1 LMFDSNENFQLEHH
15 SSRTNKQKGAFN
27 LDIVAQ
33 NSSTK
38 NP

>member
-1 LMFDSNENFQLEHH
+1 MYDLDDNLQLEHH
-15 SSRTNKQKGAFN
+15 SSRLSKQKGAFN
-27 LDIVAQ
+27 LDIAAQ